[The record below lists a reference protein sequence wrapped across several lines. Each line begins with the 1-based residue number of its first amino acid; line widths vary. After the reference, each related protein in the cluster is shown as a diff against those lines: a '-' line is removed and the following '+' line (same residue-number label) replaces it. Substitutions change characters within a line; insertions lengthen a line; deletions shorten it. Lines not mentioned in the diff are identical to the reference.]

1 MRGKERAEVLNKS
14 LALGYCGKKGKY
26 VILDKISEG
35 ILNRKGFPLLVNH
48 IASLSLIY
56 WPTHKNI

>member
-14 LALGYCGKKGKY
+14 LALGYCGKKGN
-26 VILDKISEG
+26 ILDKISEG